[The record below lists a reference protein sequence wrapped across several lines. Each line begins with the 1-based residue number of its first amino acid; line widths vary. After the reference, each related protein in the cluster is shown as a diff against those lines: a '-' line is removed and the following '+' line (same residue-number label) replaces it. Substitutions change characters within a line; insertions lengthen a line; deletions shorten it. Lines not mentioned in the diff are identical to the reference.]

1 MKKNKMMQQITFEN
15 QAFNMN
21 AAIDYTG
28 KDLFDFSKSKH
39 TNKKMKL
46 TKKIN

>member
-1 MKKNKMMQQITFEN
+1 
-15 QAFNMN
+15 MN

>member
-21 AAIDYTG
+21 APIDYKG
-28 KDLFDFSKSKH
+28 DNLFDFSKSKH

>member
-1 MKKNKMMQQITFEN
+1 MKKNKMMQQITFEI